1 MKKRN
6 WRLGTILGLVVAM
19 LTVFALGSNRPKQ
32 GPFAV
37 HADDVSTK
45 TGKKTTIT
53 FWNAMSG
60 SASTALKQMTADFE
74 KAHPNIEVKLENQG
88 DYSDLQGK
96 LNSTMQNPSNLPTI
110 TQAYPQWLYTA
121 VTNGQLVDLKPYF
134 DNSKIGFGSIQRSNI
149 AKPFLE
155 GATIKGKQYGVPFNK
170 STEVLFY
177 NPDLLKKYGVKVP
190 KTMAQLKQ
198 ASKEIYEKSNHKVVG
213 TGFDALNNYYVIGMK
228 GYGDSFTSKLN
239 FDSKD
244 SKKVINY
251 YADGVKDGYF
261 QIAGAQKYMYLPF
274 TNGKVAMFVG
284 SSSSEQ
290 YIKPTHANYAVA
302 ARPSKNNLQQG
313 TDIYMFKNASKAQ
326 RTAAFEYMKFLTEP
340 KQQLYWA
347 KTTGYMP
354 VNNEVLKSAS
364 YKNLAGTK
372 VPAVVSNST
381 ENMFTMP
388 VVKNSNTAF
397 VQLNQIMQDILTHPN
412 SNRNQLIKQNA
423 QKLKSA
429 WNQ

>member
-1 MKKRN
+1 MRKKK
-6 WRLGTILGLVVAM
+6 WC
-19 LTVFALGSNRPKQ
+19 LGSTVIITALIATIMLFGTNRPQKTQ
-32 GPFAV
+32 TV
-37 HADDVSTK
+37 HADEVATK
-45 TGKKTTIT
+45 VDKKTTIT

-60 SASTALKQMTADFE
+60 NASTALKHMTEDFE
-74 KAHPNIEVKLENQG
+74 KTHPNIKVKLENQG

-110 TQAYPQWLYTA
+110 TQAYPQWLYQA
-121 VTNGQLVDLKPYF
+121 ADAGQLVNLKPYF
-134 DNSKIGFGSIQRSNI
+134 DNSKIGFGSIQKSNI
-149 AKPFLE
+149 AKPFLQ
-155 GATIKGKQYGVPFNK
+155 GATIDGKQYGVPFNK

-177 NPDLLKKYGVKVP
+177 NPDILKKYGVKVP
-190 KTMAQLKQ
+190 QTMDQLKQ
-198 ASKEIYEKSNHKVVG
+198 ASKEIYEKSGHKVVG
-213 TGFDALNNYYVIGMK
+213 AGFDALNNYYVIGMK
-228 GYGDSFTSKLN
+228 GKGQTFNSKLN
-239 FDSKD
+239 FDSKA
-244 SKKVINY
+244 SKQVINY
-251 YADGVKDGYF
+251 YADGVKAGYF

-274 TNGKVAMFVG
+274 SNGKVAMFVG
-284 SSSSEQ
+284 ASSSEQ
-290 YIKPTHANYAVA
+290 YIKQTHANYGVA
-302 ARPSKNNLQQG
+302 ARPSKDNLQQG

-340 KQQLYWA
+340 QQQLYWA

-354 VNNEVLKSAS
+354 VNNQVLKSDS
-364 YKNLAGTK
+364 YKNLANTK
-372 VPAVVSNST
+372 VPQVLSNST

-412 SNRNQLIKQNA
+412 SNRNQAIKQGA

>member
-1 MKKRN
+1 MKRKNLWLSTIFRISVA
-6 WRLGTILGLVVAM
+6 LLTFLIAFDSLQGTNLLV
-19 LTVFALGSNRPKQ
+19 S
-32 GPFAV
+32 
-37 HADDVSTK
+37 ADSVVK
-45 TGKKTTIT
+45 TNKKVTIT
-53 FWNAMSG
+53 FWNAMNG
-60 SASTALKQMTADFE
+60 SAATALKQMTNDFE
-74 KAHPNIEVKLENQG
+74 KTHPNVEVKLESQG

-96 LNSTMQNPSNLPTI
+96 LNSTMQNPANLPTI

-121 VTNGQLVDLKPYF
+121 ATDGQLVNLKPYF
-134 DNSKIGFGSIQRSNI
+134 DNSKIGFGSIQKSKI
-149 AKPFLE
+149 VKPFLE
-155 GATIKGKQYGVPFNK
+155 GATINGKQYGVPFNK

-177 NPDLLKKYGVKVP
+177 NPDILKKYGIKVP

-213 TGFDALNNYYVIGMK
+213 AGFDALNNYYVIGMK
-228 GYGDSFTSKLN
+228 GYGDSFTSKLDFN
-239 FDSKD
+239 SRD

-251 YADGVKDGYF
+251 YADGIKDGYF

-290 YIKPTHANYAVA
+290 YIKPTHANYEVA

-340 KQQLYWA
+340 KQQLFWS

-354 VNNEVLKSAS
+354 VNNQVLKSDS

-372 VPAVVSNST
+372 VPQVVSKST
-381 ENMFTMP
+381 KNMFTMP

-412 SNRNQLIKQNA
+412 NNRNQLIKQDA
-423 QKLKSA
+423 QKLKNA